1 MHSAMRSALV
11 AQLLL
16 ALTTPAF
23 AQQDDSSLDAL
34 WNEGTDTSKSQPKSQ
49 SSESSRATTTTKST
63 TKQPSSIDT
72 SPNFKITTGGAS
84 ESAATTTTKPKVD
97 FSTTSE
103 ATEAEAPSPSAYTG
117 SAPLCTIDAFKGSD
131 FVKSGGWP
139 GVGPFNLTLKA
150 PNEMKDAQDNH
161 LRLKVDDQKV
171 TEAELCLVKQP
182 NASSN
187 FINIQM
193 TTDYFLE
200 ALGVKPGRISDFNKA
215 LEKNKADVVK
225 EEVSPIS
232 LPAGKY
238 QVSIAAPTDEDL
250 SSIPQD
256 KKEKIALVIKVSSRD
271 ASVDTLKAHSSAPV
285 DTGSD
290 EAIEQPPVRVAAIP
304 AVTSPVLRTPVR
316 TPATAVKTPP
326 PATAST
332 ATASTP
338 PATHSSTDTL
348 KITFTELLKKW
359 QTVKK
364 TAVRN
369 RTTGELSE
377 VLAGKA
383 LEKQTGAIKYLMTT
397 HKYYEMTSRGVT
409 VNRYQELVPG
419 KKYAC
424 FALVKEFRRFVDD
437 TTGQVL
443 KDAEDT
449 YNVNYTIEKIDDKW
463 FITDSTVIN
472 APAAPKTR

>member
-1 MHSAMRSALV
+1 MNERDRHKFMHSAMRSALI
-11 AQLLL
+11 AQMLL
-16 ALTTPAF
+16 ALTAPAF

-34 WNEGTDTSKSQPKSQ
+34 WNEGNDASKSQSKSQ
-49 SSESSRATTTTKST
+49 SSDSARAK
-63 TKQPSSIDT
+63 TKQPSTIDT
-72 SPNFKITTGGAS
+72 SPNFKVTTGGAS
-84 ESAATTTTKPKVD
+84 DSAASKSNVD

-103 ATEAEAPSPSAYTG
+103 ATEASAPSSSAYTG

-139 GVGPFNLTLKA
+139 GVGPFNATLRVA
-150 PNEMKDAQDNH
+150 NEMKDAQDNH

-171 TEAELCLVKQP
+171 TEAALCLVKQP

-187 FINIQM
+187 FINLEM

-200 ALGVKPGRISDFNKA
+200 ALGVKPGRISDFNKE
-215 LEKNKADVVK
+215 LEKSKADVVK
-225 EEVSPIS
+225 DEVKPLS

-238 QVSIAAPTDEDL
+238 QVSISAPSDDDL
-250 SSIPQD
+250 SSLPPD

-271 ASVDTLKAHSSAPV
+271 ASADTLKAHSSASAG
-285 DTGSD
+285 TGSD
-290 EAIEQPPVRVAAIP
+290 DPVEQPPLRVATAPSITSQPPVRP
-304 AVTSPVLRTPVR
+304 PVR
-316 TPATAVKTPP
+316 TPATTVKSTAS
-326 PATAST
+326 ATAPT
-332 ATASTP
+332 TQN
-338 PATHSSTDTL
+338 SSDAL
-348 KITFTELLKKW
+348 KNTFTEVLKKW
-359 QTVKK
+359 QTIKK

-369 RTTGELSE
+369 RSTGELAD

-383 LEKQTGAIKYLMTT
+383 LERQTGAIKYLMTE

-409 VNRYQELVPG
+409 VNRYQELAPG
-419 KKYAC
+419 KKYAV

-449 YNVNYTIEKIDDKW
+449 YHVNYTIEKIADKW
-463 FITDSTVIN
+463 FISDSTVLN
-472 APAAPKTR
+472 SAAPAKTR

>member
-16 ALTTPAF
+16 AVATPAF

-34 WNEGTDTSKSQPKSQ
+34 WNEGTDSSKSQPKSQ
-49 SSESSRATTTTKST
+49 SSESSRATTTTTST

-72 SPNFKITTGGAS
+72 SPNFKVTTGGAS
-84 ESAATTTTKPKVD
+84 ESATTTSKPKVD

-103 ATEAEAPSPSAYTG
+103 ATEAAAPSPSAYTG
-117 SAPLCTIDAFKGSD
+117 SAPLCTVDAFKGSD

-139 GVGPFNLTLKA
+139 GVGPFNLTLKV

-200 ALGVKPGRISDFNKA
+200 ALGVKPGRISDFNKE
-215 LEKNKADVVK
+215 LEKSKAEVVK
-225 EEVSPIS
+225 DEVRPLS

-271 ASVDTLKAHSSAPV
+271 ASPDTLKAHSSASV
-285 DTGSD
+285 DTSSD
-290 EAIEQPPVRVAAIP
+290 DATEQPPVRVATVP
-304 AVTSPVLRTPVR
+304 AVTAPPVR
-316 TPATAVKTPP
+316 TPVKTPATTVKTPP
-326 PATAST
+326 AAT
-332 ATASTP
+332 STP

-348 KITFTELLKKW
+348 KSAFTELLKKW

-364 TAVRN
+364 VAVRN

-397 HKYYEMTSRGVT
+397 HKYYDMTSRGVT
-409 VNRYQELVPG
+409 VNRYQELTPG

-463 FITDSTVIN
+463 FITDSAVIN
-472 APAAPKTR
+472 SPAAPKTR

>member
-16 ALTTPAF
+16 ALATPAL

-34 WNEGTDTSKSQPKSQ
+34 WNEGTDSSKSQPKSQ
-49 SSESSRATTTTKST
+49 SSESSRATTTTTST

-72 SPNFKITTGGAS
+72 SPNFKVTTSGAS
-84 ESAATTTTKPKVD
+84 ESATTTSKPKVD

-103 ATEAEAPSPSAYTG
+103 ATEAAAPSPSAYTG
-117 SAPLCTIDAFKGSD
+117 SAPLCTVDAFKGSD

-139 GVGPFNLTLKA
+139 GVGPFNLTLKV

-200 ALGVKPGRISDFNKA
+200 ALGVKPGRISDFNKE
-215 LEKNKADVVK
+215 LEKSKADVVK
-225 EEVSPIS
+225 DEVRPLS

-271 ASVDTLKAHSSAPV
+271 ASPDTLKAHSSTAV
-285 DTGSD
+285 DTSSD
-290 EAIEQPPVRVAAIP
+290 DAIERPPVRVATVP
-304 AVTSPVLRTPVR
+304 AVTAPPVR
-316 TPATAVKTPP
+316 TPAKTPATTVKTPP
-326 PATAST
+326 AA
-332 ATASTP
+332 ASTP
-338 PATHSSTDTL
+338 PATHSSTDSL
-348 KITFTELLKKW
+348 KNTFTELLKKW

-364 TAVRN
+364 IAVRN

-397 HKYYEMTSRGVT
+397 HKYYDMTSRGVT
-409 VNRYQELVPG
+409 VNRYQELTPG

-463 FITDSTVIN
+463 FITDSAVIN
-472 APAAPKTR
+472 SPAAPKTR